1 MGRDVCY
8 YDGRC
13 GFCRGTTRWLRRLDW
28 LDRLEIRDMNAVSAE
43 ELPVPIERAAEG
55 MPMRTSDGRVL
66 IGFPAVRR
74 ALRVT
79 PIGFLPATL
88 LYLPGVSHV
97 ARYMYGY
104 VASHRPRDVCSP
116 SDSDGF
122 ARRT

>member
-1 MGRDVCY
+1 MGPDVCY

-13 GFCRGTTRWLRRLDW
+13 GLCRGTTRWLRRLDW

-55 MPMRTSDGRVL
+55 MPMRTSDGRAL

-74 ALRVT
+74 ALRAT
-79 PIGFLPATL
+79 PIGSLPAAL

-104 VASHRPRDVCSP
+104 VAIRRRRDVCGGS
-116 SDSDGF
+116 GGEEF
-122 ARRT
+122 AHRT